1 MVDDNSLD
9 YLLPGG
15 AEKLMIDGDAT
26 DTVILNGEDLSD
38 ISGGTLAA
46 AGITSDYVDVNIE
59 GENFIKFSHAGL
71 NLELYVH
78 SDLVD
83 DTPL

>member
-1 MVDDNSLD
+1 V
-9 YLLPGG
+9 
-15 AEKLMIDGDAT
+15 
-26 DTVILNGEDLSD
+26 
-38 ISGGTLAA
+38 A
-46 AGITSDYVDVNIE
+46 AGIISDYVDVNME